1 MKIFFFIAVAL
12 WLIPF
17 MLRVFVI
24 DFSVSAETLN
34 SDECIESKISQA
46 INDNNE
52 IKAFILLV
60 TNNLKGC
67 VINILGGAL

>member
-1 MKIFFFIAVAL
+1 
-12 WLIPF
+12 

-67 VINILGGAL
+67 VINILGEHYNEIVEILQKNTIF